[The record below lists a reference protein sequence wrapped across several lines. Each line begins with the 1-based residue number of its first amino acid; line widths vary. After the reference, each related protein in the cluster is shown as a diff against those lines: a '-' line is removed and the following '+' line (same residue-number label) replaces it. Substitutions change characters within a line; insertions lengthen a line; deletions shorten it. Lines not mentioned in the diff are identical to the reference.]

1 MTPPKRLRRSPQG
14 GRRWRTGEAGFA
26 AAAWVCC
33 DGTVSLL
40 TIAYAALFYIATA
53 VMVIG
58 LALKIRRYIG
68 TPAPLKIPTTPAP
81 TTTTGVAL
89 RLTREVV
96 FFESLFKASKWTWL
110 FGWLFHA
117 ALLLVL
123 LRHLRYFQQP
133 VWPPVVWVQAFGVYA
148 GFAMVAGLAGLWAR
162 RFLVDRVR
170 YISTPSDHLHLAL
183 LIAIG
188 LSGLGM
194 RFVAPTDIVAVKA
207 FMLGLMRLD
216 VQPLPSDPLLL
227 LHLALVALL
236 MLVFPLSKLL
246 HAPGL
251 FFSPGRNQVDTSREV
266 RHLAA
271 WAAVYDK
278 QK

>member
-1 MTPPKRLRRSPQG
+1 M
-14 GRRWRTGEAGFA
+14 
-26 AAAWVCC
+26 
-33 DGTVSLL
+33 SLL
-40 TIAYAALFYIATA
+40 SIAYAALFYIATA
-53 VMVIG
+53 VLVVG
-58 LALKIRRYIG
+58 VALKIRRYAG

-133 VWPPVVWVQAFGVYA
+133 VWTPIVWMHAFGIYA
-148 GFAMVAGLAGLWAR
+148 GFAMVLGLAGLWVR

-183 LIAIG
+183 LLAIG

-216 VQPLPSDPLLL
+216 VQPLPADPLLL
-227 LHLALVALL
+227 LHLSLVALL
-236 MLVFPLSKLL
+236 MLIFPISKLM

-251 FFSPGRNQVDTSREV
+251 FFSPGRNQVDNSREA
-266 RHLAA
+266 RHIAA
-271 WAAVYDK
+271 WASALESRK
-278 QK
+278 